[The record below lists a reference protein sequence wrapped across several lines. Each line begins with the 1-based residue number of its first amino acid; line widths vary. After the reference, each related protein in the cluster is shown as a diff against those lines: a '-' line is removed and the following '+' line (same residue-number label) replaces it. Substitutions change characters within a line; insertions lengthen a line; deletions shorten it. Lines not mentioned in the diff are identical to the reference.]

1 MKFRN
6 GKPERFALA
15 FQSRLSL
22 HLHGD
27 KVERPCP
34 APDTSGDDRIADCVT
49 FDSRAARVAPE
60 SPDHTGLPRSFLLWL
75 ADVEAGAT
83 RSKATATMRRV
94 TKRGG
99 FLL

>member
-1 MKFRN
+1 L
-6 GKPERFALA
+6 ELSVVAISICILA
-15 FQSRLSL
+15 GRSVRAQTTPAIDAHVARLQTV
-22 HLHGD
+22 GD
-27 KVERPCP
+27 ERPV
-34 APDTSGDDRIADCVT
+34 GG
-49 FDSRAARVAPE
+49 AAKVAPE